1 MSGQY
6 AVVEKGA
13 LKDDDVTFQNVSYD
27 PTTASPRGKIPSSE
41 STISYF
47 SKLFIRHS
55 SYVMIYSLKLVTNKI
70 IVYLPKVCVY

>member
-47 SKLFIRHS
+47 SKLFIRNEYILLMS
-55 SYVMIYSLKLVTNKI
+55 
-70 IVYLPKVCVY
+70 